1 MSTTDYPTL
10 RRLAVASS
18 KVWYSDAELFRE
30 ASRILA
36 SHDRLMEA
44 CSALIS
50 ASEVELDAE
59 RSDGTTE
66 VYGRFISPEAWNE
79 FLVEVGLP
87 SP

>member
-1 MSTTDYPTL
+1 MTESEVECL
-10 RRLAVASS
+10 RAANARLNA
-18 KVWYSDAELFRE
+18 
-30 ASRILA
+30 
-36 SHDRLMEA
+36 A
-44 CSALIS
+44 CAALVK

-79 FLVEVGLP
+79 FLAEVGLP